1 VGDGFPRQ
9 KDKEEVKNDKV
20 VVKLKKIETEEIVN
34 KKVKE
39 IVNKKV
45 KEIVNKKVKEIVNK
59 KVKEIVNKKVIKSIK
74 YIT

>member
-1 VGDGFPRQ
+1 MGDGFPRQ

-45 KEIVNKKVKEIVNK
+45 
-59 KVKEIVNKKVIKSIK
+59 IKSIK